1 MPKINYFDIAWFSTV
16 DGPGTRVVL
25 YLSGCNLR
33 CPWCHSPHS
42 WNKTSP
48 LLYFEHTCLL
58 CGACV
63 NACTQG
69 VHSIRDNK
77 HIIDR
82 NKCIK
87 CSSCIEACPSS
98 NSKSWNG
105 STLGFAGTEIDVN
118 ELYKILKP
126 QLSLLHNI
134 GGLTIS
140 GGDPILQSK
149 SLAKLLELCIQ
160 DNFHTT
166 VETSA
171 SSSKSNIQELI
182 PFVNHWLIGLRPS
195 LIDKSEDW
203 EQVLE
208 NIKIL
213 ATVNAEN
220 ITVRTPIIPGYT
232 NSIECYSKI
241 KNVMILNKIKFLE
254 LLPFNSYGENYYRA
268 LGEEYILK
276 NATLISDKELSEA
289 KKYFLSNRI
298 NVGIVN

>member
-1 MPKINYFDIAWFSTV
+1 MTKINYFDIAWFSTV

-42 WNKTSP
+42 WDSISP
-48 LLYFEHTCLL
+48 LLYFENRCLL

-69 VHSIRDNK
+69 VHSIIDNK
-77 HIIDR
+77 HVIDR
-82 NKCIK
+82 NVCIK
-87 CSSCIEACPSS
+87 CSSCIEVCPSS
-98 NSKSWNG
+98 DSKNWNT
-105 STLGFAGTEIDVN
+105 STLGFAGSEVEVN

-126 QLSLLHNI
+126 QLSLFRNI
-134 GGLTIS
+134 GGLTVS

-149 SLAKLLELCIQ
+149 SLSELLRICCE
-160 DNFHTT
+160 DNFHIT

-171 SSSKSNIQELI
+171 STSKNHIQELI
-182 PFVNHWLIGLRPS
+182 PFVKHWLIGLRPS
-195 LIDKSEDW
+195 LVDKPEDW

-208 NIKIL
+208 NIEIL
-213 ATVNAEN
+213 AAVNAEN

-232 NSIECYSKI
+232 NSLECYSKI
-241 KNVMILNKIKFLE
+241 KDVMILNKIEFLE

-268 LGEEYILK
+268 LGEEYVFK
-276 NATLISDKELSEA
+276 DATLISNTELSEV
-289 KKYFLSNRI
+289 KKYFLLNGI
-298 NVGIVN
+298 KVKIVN